1 MKRNKLL
8 TTVAG
13 VATLAI
19 TLTACGNK
27 APEQGD
33 DTKKPEG
40 DLNNKATEVIKA
52 EDASKNPEAAK
63 NRKDTIVIGIDK
75 PEGVFN
81 PAYYESVY
89 DRYVADA
96 MFAYIADIKHDG
108 KLEDGLGS
116 VKLSE
121 DGLTYT
127 ITLKDGVKWSDG
139 TPITT
144 DDLEFSFF
152 VKSDKAYD
160 GPSDYS
166 SLKIK
171 GWAAYH
177 DGTSDK
183 IEGLEKVDAKTLK
196 VTLEEVNVSAIY
208 DIGNFQPI
216 PKEFYGKH
224 YKQGE
229 ADKLQSVHRTPELF
243 SGPYKLKE
251 YKEGQSITLEANE
264 NYYKGK
270 AKIPNLIYKVTNKNT
285 AMQLLE
291 TGEVDI
297 NALTVSTENVSQ
309 IKTKGFLDQHIYPT
323 NGYGYV
329 AFNHRKE
336 ALKDVK
342 VRQAI
347 AYALNRKAITDTV
360 YKGYADV
367 INIPQTRV
375 SSAYTDDVEK
385 YEFDKEKANS
395 LLDEAGWK
403 KGSDGI
409 REKDGKKLSLKFLAS
424 TPNEVNDALLNI
436 AVGDFKEVG
445 IDFKAEQMDF
455 DTIRTKTK
463 QEDGDYDMYFMAWG
477 LTPDPDSSTIFK
489 TGGSQNK
496 IGYSNAK
503 VDEFLTKGLKA
514 TNQADRDKIYQDMYK
529 ELNKDLPYIFVY
541 QRRDMWV
548 VNSRI
553 KNVDVSPYREFTT
566 DLAKYEIEQ

>member
-33 DTKKPEG
+33 DAKKPEG

-52 EDASKNPEAAK
+52 EDPSKNPEAAK
-63 NRKDTIVIGIDK
+63 NRKDTIVIGIDA
-75 PEGVFN
+75 PDGIFN
-81 PAYYESVY
+81 PAYHESQY
-89 DRYVADA
+89 DRYVADS
-96 MFAYIADIKHDG
+96 MFAYIAYVKHDG
-108 KLEDGLGS
+108 TLEDGLGS
-116 VKLSE
+116 IALSE

-152 VKSDKAYD
+152 VKADKAYD
-160 GPSDYS
+160 GPSDIS
-166 SLKIK
+166 ALKIK
-171 GWAAYH
+171 GLSAYH

-183 IEGLEKVDAKTLK
+183 IEGIEKVDAKTLK
-196 VTLEEVNVSAIY
+196 VTLEEVNASAIY
-208 DIGNFQPI
+208 DMAFQPM
-216 PKEFYGKH
+216 PKAFYGQH

-229 ADKLQSVHRTPELF
+229 GDKLQAVHRTPELF
-243 SGPYKLKE
+243 SGAYKLKE
-251 YKEGQSITLEANE
+251 YKEGQSVILEANE
-264 NYYKGK
+264 NFFQGK

-309 IKTKGFLDQHIYPT
+309 IKSKGFLDQHIYPT
-323 NGYGYV
+323 NGYGYM

-347 AYALNRKAITDTV
+347 AHALNREAIVQNV
-360 YKGYADV
+360 YKGYANV
-367 INIPQTRV
+367 INIPQSKV
-375 SSAYTDDVEK
+375 SWAYTDDVDK

-403 KGSDGI
+403 KGADGM
-409 REKDGKKLSLKFLAS
+409 REKDGNKLSIKFLAS
-424 TPNEVNDALLNI
+424 TPNEVNDAILAI
-436 AVGDFKEVG
+436 AKGDFKDVG
-445 IDFKAEQMDF
+445 IEFLPEQMDF
-455 DTIRTKTK
+455 NTVRAKVK
-463 QEDGDYDMYFMAWG
+463 QADGDYDMYFMAWG
-477 LTPDPDSSTIFK
+477 LTPDPDPTTIFK
-489 TGGSQNK
+489 TGGSQNE

-503 VDEFLTKGLKA
+503 VDELISKGLKA
-514 TNQADRDKIYQDMYK
+514 TKQEDRKVIYQDMYK

-553 KNVDVSPYREFTT
+553 KNVDVSPYRDFTI
-566 DLAKYEIEQ
+566 DLGKYEIEQ